1 LERVRGRLLADV
13 DEGAADAAVT
23 KIGAPESASGTT

>member
-13 DEGAADAAVT
+13 DEGAADAM
-23 KIGAPESASGTT
+23 IGAPESASGTT